1 MYEGSFLQTRLLEV
15 LNVSIDQ
22 KNWPRIYFKT
32 CGLAFETSAE
42 LFKRSAVPLRVYEK
56 TKSSAESLKS
66 SAACLHCNTVHA
78 VPISHGRKHIIQE
91 S

>member
-42 LFKRSAVPLRVYEK
+42 LFGSGSVVVYEK
-56 TKSSAESLKS
+56 TESSAESLKS